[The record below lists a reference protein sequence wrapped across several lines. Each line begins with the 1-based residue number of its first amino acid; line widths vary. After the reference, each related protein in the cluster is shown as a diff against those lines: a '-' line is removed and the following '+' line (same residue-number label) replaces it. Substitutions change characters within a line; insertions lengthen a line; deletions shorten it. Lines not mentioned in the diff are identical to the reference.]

1 MTSLARQPGPA
12 FSATLAEIT
21 ETTDAPESVTTPY
34 AIEVGDSFLGTL
46 ATTGDRDW
54 IAVELQ
60 AGTSYTV
67 SLGGVSSGG
76 GSLVDPYLSLLDA
89 TGSVVAEDDDGGRN
103 YDSALTFTAS
113 VTGT

>member
-12 FSATLAEIT
+12 FSATLAEIP
-21 ETTDAPESVTTPY
+21 ETADAPESTATPY

-60 AGTSYTV
+60 AGTAYTI
-67 SLGGVSSGG
+67 SLSGVSSGG

-89 TGSVVAEDDDGGRN
+89 TGAVVAEDDDGGTD
-103 YDSALTFTAS
+103 YESQLGYSAGYS
-113 VTGT
+113 GT

>member
-21 ETTDAPESVTTPY
+21 ETTDAPESVATPY

-67 SLGGVSSGG
+67 SQKTSSGD
-76 GSLVDPYLSLLDA
+76 LRPTQRRERRA
-89 TGSVVAEDDDGGRN
+89 PR
-103 YDSALTFTAS
+103 
-113 VTGT
+113 